1 MATDFGKSIAGP
13 TDIPSQFYYA
23 TGIKNLGNHIARRLI
38 TPRGSMSWALNDGYD
53 VRQLVNA
60 EFTPNA
66 RARAEAAISAEVEKD
81 DRVEA
86 CAAAITRLSPEAIA
100 VTLRVTTADGTFP
113 LVVSV
118 NSLTVALLG

>member
-23 TGIKNLGNHIARRLI
+23 TGLKNLGNHIARRLI
-38 TPRGSMSWALNDGYD
+38 TPRGSMPWALNDGYD

-60 EFTPNA
+60 EFTAQN
-66 RARAEAAISAEVEKD
+66 RARAEAAIAAEVEKD
-81 DRVEA
+81 DRVVA
-86 CAAAITRLSPEAIA
+86 CAATIARLSSEAIA

-118 NSLTVALLG
+118 NSLTVSLLG